1 MKLVDEYFMDYSPPM
16 GEEFRKG
23 RIVRIIRDND
33 VIIHHLE
40 LVRLKDGTAIARY
53 IITINNSIIA
63 ERGAKVKG
71 YTPNDDV
78 ERLFDSTMSQ
88 LDKIVLALAKDAK
101 PDVKE
106 ISKEKWRWQMYV
118 WEIS

>member
-1 MKLVDEYFMDYSPPM
+1 MRLIDEYFVDYSPPM

-23 RIVRIIRDND
+23 RIVRIIRDN